1 MLKRMAPLDFRWTNN
16 NHSRHQISNI
26 QIYLNYFRFL
36 STIHDEIKPVGRIT
50 DCVFHIWTCESNWLV
65 IVNKTFTTTT
75 ATAATTTSATATA
88 ATTTTTTTT
97 TTSIILDR
105 VIMAPEC
112 VSIIFGWITRSSH
125 NCQSGL
131 SNTAELKNR
140 RVITLSGFT

>member
-1 MLKRMAPLDFRWTNN
+1 MAPLDFRWTRKN

-26 QIYLNYFRFL
+26 QICLNYFRFL

-65 IVNKTFTTTT
+65 IVNKTITTTTAT

-88 ATTTTTTTT
+88 TAATTTTTTST
-97 TTSIILDR
+97 ILDR

-131 SNTAELKNR
+131 SNTAELKKR
-140 RVITLSGFT
+140 RVITLSGFM